1 MKKAPVSSILVAA
14 VLLAVAVVAEAQQP
28 IRIARIGYLGS
39 TRSDPP
45 EQFRQM
51 LQRLGY
57 IEGKNVQFEYRF
69 IDGQQDK
76 ASALVADLVQLNVDV
91 LVVTTLSSI
100 RAAKQA
106 TKTIPIVMFMTNDPV
121 SGRNSR

>member
-1 MKKAPVSSILVAA
+1 MLV
-14 VLLAVAVVAEAQQP
+14 VAVVAEAQQP

-45 EQFRQM
+45 EPFRQM

-76 ASALVADLVQLNVDV
+76 ALRSLLILYN
-91 LVVTTLSSI
+91 LTWMFLSSQLI
-100 RAAKQA
+100 
-106 TKTIPIVMFMTNDPV
+106 IDPSCQTGYQDDPDCHV
-121 SGRNSR
+121 HDQ